1 MRPKN
6 TQKSIDHQNWAH
18 EKTVENHPKSNI
30 ITYLK
35 STKKNLKKSIVLD
48 IPK

>member
-6 TQKSIDHQNWAH
+6 TQKSIDHEKH
-18 EKTVENHPKSNI
+18 ETTVENHPNSNI
-30 ITYLK
+30 ITLK
-35 STKKNLKKSIVLD
+35 APKKNPLFLD

>member
-6 TQKSIDHQNWAH
+6 TQKSIDHQKLAH
-18 EKTVENHPKSNI
+18 QKTVENHPKSNVI
-30 ITYLK
+30 PLK
-35 STKKNLKKSIVLD
+35 APKKALQNPLFLD